1 MAKLEPGFG
10 FTGTINN
17 ISAYK
22 MRGSDKIIL
31 RSKGGPSKQKISRS
45 PNFINTRRN
54 NMEFGG
60 RSKAAGWIMRG
71 LHLHKSLSD
80 YNIAGPLQALLRS
93 VQLLDDKNPW
103 GERNIALT
111 KNPKIL
117 EGFSLNKKWIF
128 DSVIRSPIYCELS
141 RQQLSAQVKLP
152 ALMPGI
158 NFFSPAFH
166 PVFSFSCCL
175 AVVPDIFYREKD
187 YKASEEYKQIGPD
200 YFQTDWFAVS
210 KGCGEQTL
218 QLQIKKT
225 PPDENF
231 SLMLSVG
238 LLYGAVTEPGKWDQA
253 LYAGSAKLL
262 AMA

>member
-10 FTGTINN
+10 FTGTIAN

-22 MRGSDKIIL
+22 MRGSDKIII
-31 RSKGGPSKQKISRS
+31 RSKGGASKQKIRYS

-60 RSKAAGWIMRG
+60 RSKAASWIMRG
-71 LHLHKSLSD
+71 LHPHKSLSD
-80 YNIAGPLQALLRS
+80 YNIAGPLQALLKS

-103 GERNIALT
+103 GERNILLT

-128 DSVIRSPIYCELS
+128 DSVIRCPIHCELS
-141 RQQLSAQVKLP
+141 RTQLSAQVRLP

-175 AVVPDIFYREKD
+175 AVVPDIFYKDKD
-187 YKASEEYKQIGPD
+187 YEVLEEYKQIGN
-200 YFQTDWFAVS
+200 YYICSDWFAVS

-225 PPDENF
+225 PPDEHF

-238 LLYGAVTEPGKWDQA
+238 LMYGTVTEAGKWEQA
-253 LYAGSAKLL
+253 PYAGSAKLL